1 MKIVIGVDES
11 GYSQAAIDYVR
22 RMSWP
27 AGATV
32 RLVAVA
38 RTPVILSTEMYAPG
52 LSYDD
57 QVMKAEVDFRKGLV
71 EGAERS
77 LAAAGLLVSSE
88 VVTGDPRLE
97 LVEVAR
103 REAADLLV
111 VGSHGRT
118 GLARL
123 LLGSVAAHVV
133 THAPCTVI
141 VVKSGERPPGA

>member
-1 MKIVIGVDES
+1 MKILVGVDES
-11 GYSQAAIDYVR
+11 TYSQAAVDYVR

-27 AGATV
+27 AGTTV

-71 EGAERS
+71 EKAEKS
-77 LAAAGLLVSSE
+77 LAAAGFLVSSE

-103 REAADLLV
+103 REKADLLV
-111 VGSHGRT
+111 VGSHGRS

-133 THAPCTVI
+133 THSPCSVI
-141 VVKSGERPPGA
+141 VVKSGDRAG

>member
-1 MKIVIGVDES
+1 MKILVGVDES
-11 GYSQAAIDYVR
+11 AYSQAAVDYVR

-27 AGATV
+27 PGTTV

-57 QVMKAEVDFRKGLV
+57 QVMKAEVDFRRTLV
-71 EGAERS
+71 DAAEKTF
-77 LAAAGLLVSSE
+77 AGSGIPVSSE

-103 REAADLLV
+103 REKADLLV
-111 VGSHGRT
+111 VGSHGRS

-133 THAPCTVI
+133 THSPCSVI
-141 VVKSGERPPGA
+141 VVKSGDRTG